1 MGKVVTKTDGNGQQ
15 AELSGAQL
23 NALGALLGGASIT
36 DAATAAGV
44 QRQTVHEWLKQA
56 QFVIVL
62 NTGRA
67 ELWDAQQNAL
77 RALGDKATA
86 VLDTALDSED
96 SAVALKAAQIVSRAI
111 AAMGPPRGPKTA
123 EDWVL
128 SNWSTFG

>member
-1 MGKVVTKTDGNGQQ
+1 MGKVTVSDKSGQNQ
-15 AELSGAQL
+15 ELSAAQL
-23 NALGALLGGASIT
+23 NAIAALWAGQSIT

-44 QRQTVHEWLKQA
+44 QRQTVHAWLRQA

-67 ELWDAQQNAL
+67 ELWEAQQNAL
-77 RALGDKATA
+77 RALGDKANS
-86 VLDTALDSED
+86 VLETALDSKD
-96 SAVALKAAQIVSRAI
+96 MALALKAAQIVSRSV
-111 AAMGPPRGPKTA
+111 AALGPPRGPKTA

>member
-1 MGKVVTKTDGNGQQ
+1 MGKVTVSDKSGQNQ
-15 AELSGAQL
+15 ELSAAQL
-23 NALGALLGGASIT
+23 NAIAALWAGQSIT
-36 DAATAAGV
+36 AAAASAAV

-67 ELWDAQQNAL
+67 ELWELQQNAL
-77 RALGDKATA
+77 RALGDKANA
-86 VLDTALDSED
+86 VLDAAMDSED
-96 SAVALKAAQIVSRAI
+96 AAVALKAALGVARAI
-111 AAMGPPRGPKTA
+111 AALGPPHGPKTA